1 MTEAERHLRAD
12 ALRNRERLLDAAA
25 TVFRERGID
34 VSVGEVAQLAGVG
47 RGTLFRNFP
56 TKQDLIAAIVRKRIE
71 EAQAIGSELLST
83 GDPAESV
90 FTFIGEIAGRQA
102 LERTLF
108 EAVAGEFLAR
118 PEIRAAFAEVLAVLD
133 QLLDAG
139 KRAGTVRA
147 EVGALD
153 VMMLVKGVCAAVS
166 ALGEVS
172 ADTVERH
179 VDLACAA
186 ISTPA
191 HAQPLR
197 GSTPTLA
204 SLELFGHPE
213 SPAGAAPRAERRA
226 PAASG

>member
-1 MTEAERHLRAD
+1 MADAERHIRAD

-56 TKQDLIAAIVRKRIE
+56 TKQDLIAAIVRMRIE
-71 EAQAIGSELLST
+71 EAQVIGNELLST

-133 QLLDAG
+133 ELLDAG

-147 EVGALD
+147 DVGALD
-153 VMMLVKGVCAAVS
+153 VMMLV
-166 ALGEVS
+166 
-172 ADTVERH
+172 
-179 VDLACAA
+179 
-186 ISTPA
+186 
-191 HAQPLR
+191 
-197 GSTPTLA
+197 
-204 SLELFGHPE
+204 
-213 SPAGAAPRAERRA
+213 
-226 PAASG
+226 